1 MVDSPTLVARAVKFF
16 RTPLGQSDEKEAQP
30 LLMKEDTSPLVVF
43 CFVVNSCIGVGF
55 LSLPRA
61 FDKAGLAW
69 ASFLC
74 FLVGAASFASSTWVV
89 HSMSNTEA
97 LLRLL
102 RPDQEGG
109 TGSPVGPQEADFTI
123 TARKNE
129 LSQMVGFLLG
139 NGWKRVYLFIL
150 CYLMYTCLWCFTSV
164 FAASMAAKIP
174 LPFVG
179 AGNQFTCDLY
189 TNQSWDCRLLYLEH
203 LAVFACIC
211 IPCSIVQLRETV
223 SFQIAMSVARFVLIG
238 LIIADSFRILSSQEA
253 PPNFYKYDPTYY
265 PTASS
270 LFNPSYTRE
279 VLSIAVYAFYVQM
292 MIPSTTQCLQNKAET
307 LLPTVWSA
315 IIFCMVVYL
324 AVGLL
329 VASVFG
335 HDTLPVASLN
345 WRNFTAGQ
353 SVAPGWAEKFSTALI
368 LFPTLDILSA
378 FPLVAYCLGENLS
391 LMGPENGRI
400 NLELYWRL
408 LAAIPPIL
416 GAILIDNVAVLF
428 EYGAIG
434 AWAMMIFFPAACLL
448 RSSRLVEEKFG
459 KDASKSNPYATVL
472 SQPWIV
478 YFCCTVSGVLYFYH
492 LLSLARHKFGLE

>member
-1 MVDSPTLVARAVKFF
+1 
-16 RTPLGQSDEKEAQP
+16 
-30 LLMKEDTSPLVVF
+30 
-43 CFVVNSCIGVGF
+43 
-55 LSLPRA
+55 
-61 FDKAGLAW
+61 
-69 ASFLC
+69 
-74 FLVGAASFASSTWVV
+74 
-89 HSMSNTEA
+89 
-97 LLRLL
+97 
-102 RPDQEGG
+102 
-109 TGSPVGPQEADFTI
+109 
-123 TARKNE
+123 
-129 LSQMVGFLLG
+129 
-139 NGWKRVYLFIL
+139 
-150 CYLMYTCLWCFTSV
+150 
-164 FAASMAAKIP
+164 
-174 LPFVG
+174 
-179 AGNQFTCDLY
+179 
-189 TNQSWDCRLLYLEH
+189 
-203 LAVFACIC
+203 
-211 IPCSIVQLRETV
+211 
-223 SFQIAMSVARFVLIG
+223 
-238 LIIADSFRILSSQEA
+238 
-253 PPNFYKYDPTYY
+253 
-265 PTASS
+265 
-270 LFNPSYTRE
+270 
-279 VLSIAVYAFYVQM
+279 M

-434 AWAMMIFFPAACLL
+434 AWVMMIFFPAACLL

-478 YFCCTVSGVLYFYH
+478 YFCCTVGGVLYFYH